1 MSLYK
6 QLQLYFSHVINAK
19 EFIIA
24 IDTTGVYF
32 FKKIA
37 MNEATIDHARKLLEI
52 LALDES
58 EAKLVFVVSQSDCAY
73 DSFAYEESSV
83 KNFALEVGVEDVEDV
98 VRKLTGVRNIIF
110 KPADIDSIIDC
121 FQDVKRELTDF
132 QRYLVKLGLTEDEA
146 VAFEV
151 ARPDSIND
159 LVELGCP
166 MDLVE
171 RVYSAFC
178 DYYEVNNADFEK
190 LDTNNYVTIEVN
202 MQKYRIIGLLLTSA
216 AIVLYACT
224 FMYPDLKLHLSL
236 ALLLCG
242 IVAENALS
250 KSVKLRDNV
259 LTRVGIVINIALFV
273 IVIAPTLGIWIVTG
287 VTRLTQKLNSMNVI
301 HLFDNLHW

>member
-24 IDTTGVYF
+24 IDATGVYL
-32 FKKIA
+32 FKKVA
-37 MNEATIDHARKLLEI
+37 MNNTTIDHAQKLLKI

-58 EAKLVFVVSQSDCAY
+58 EARLVFVVPQSDCAY

-83 KNFALEVGVEDVEDV
+83 QNFALEVGIDDVEDV

-146 VAFEV
+146 IAFEV

-171 RVYSAFC
+171 RIYSAFC
-178 DYYEVNNADFEK
+178 EYYEVNNADFEK

-202 MQKYRIIGLLLTSA
+202 MQRYRIVGILFTSLA
-216 AIVLYACT
+216 VVLYSCT
-224 FMYPDLKLHLSL
+224 FMYPGLKLYLSL
-236 ALLLCG
+236 ALLLCA
-242 IVAENALS
+242 IVAGNALS

-259 LTRVGIVINIALFV
+259 LARVCIVINIALFV
-273 IVIAPTLGIWIVTG
+273 IVIAPTLGVWIVTG
-287 VTRLTQKLNSMNVI
+287 VSRVTQKLNSMNVI
-301 HLFDNLHW
+301 HMFDNLHW